1 MRAATPPAMKFC
13 PMTPT
18 LAASRPQP
26 VSSLVR
32 CIFPVLYM
40 LGNCGLYPGRFK
52 YCVVGYEALG
62 LAETMHDAG
71 VLLWQAL
78 AGRVQDASPNWPFV
92 GCGLG
97 ISSSVT
103 GCPPVSHDLVAC
115 VVSRQWSTLRRVP
128 KVSGKLL
135 GVRPMSGSSALSPK
149 VQKPLRGSLFK
160 LFPLHDLPASS
171 PAAWGSPSQSSSQE
185 PRALPPLLC
194 HLLAVTAPW
203 SGTKP
208 QEERK
213 KQQGSPYSVR
223 VLPQDCVEDRERR
236 KSGASPYCLLE
247 PK

>member
-1 MRAATPPAMKFC
+1 MKVVRAATLPAMKFC

-103 GCPPVSHDLVAC
+103 GCPPVSHNFVAC
-115 VVSRQWSTLRRVP
+115 VVSRQWSTLCRVP

-135 GVRPMSGSSALSPK
+135 GVRPMSGSSALSP
-149 VQKPLRGSLFK
+149 RFRSHFGDHF
-160 LFPLHDLPASS
+160 
-171 PAAWGSPSQSSSQE
+171 SSSSLSTISLHLLQR
-185 PRALPPLLC
+185 PGAPLL
-194 HLLAVTAPW
+194 
-203 SGTKP
+203 
-208 QEERK
+208 
-213 KQQGSPYSVR
+213 SPPARNLGLCLRCS
-223 VLPQDCVEDRERR
+223 
-236 KSGASPYCLLE
+236 AICLL
-247 PK
+247 